1 MQLHLQSDLG
11 LVIDLRLEIVG
22 SEIML
27 QRTSDMLTLDFFL
40 GYDSQVSLQM
50 WLTLV
55 DQEL

>member
-27 QRTSDMLTLDFFL
+27 QRMSDMLTLDFFP

-50 WLTLV
+50 WPTLV